1 MCKKEG
7 SAKQLSERSRKTA
20 RSTANQKINKRMA
33 RHEAYIQNQ
42 NLRDTWV
49 EDVDLQFAGVI
60 NAPATEEKTIKV
72 ATEASEA
79 AFDASNLSF
88 FTHGSSVPSQST
100 PTKEET
106 SPKHKMKRLAGAA
119 VIYKQPA
126 ANNTNGSWRA
136 RRWGIGH
143 CESTNGA
150 EAGFFAIS
158 KCLTLAAEQLHH
170 AQPDTKPTITI
181 FTHHYDEI
189 NKISRVR
196 YSDSTKEQ
204 SDTAPVLLDIVKKSQ
219 KLRNTFGAAIE
230 LYCIPRHA
238 AIEGN
243 RLAEAA
249 ARKAASNQDLPAA
262 LD

>member
-1 MCKKEG
+1 MCRKDR

-20 RSTANQKINKRMA
+20 RSTTNQKINKRTA

-42 NLRDTWV
+42 NVRDTWV

-79 AFDASNLSF
+79 AFDASNLLF

-100 PTKEET
+100 PNKEET

-126 ANNTNGSWRA
+126 TNNTNGSWRG
-136 RRWGIGH
+136 RQWGIGH
-143 CESTNGA
+143 CESTSGT

-158 KCLTLAAEQLHH
+158 KCLTLAAEHLHH
-170 AQPDTKPTITI
+170 AQPDTEPTITI
-181 FTHHYDEI
+181 FTHNYDEI
-189 NKISRVR
+189 KKIGRVR
-196 YSDSTKEQ
+196 YIDSAKEH
-204 SDTAPVLLDIVKKSQ
+204 SDTMPVLIDIVKKSQ
-219 KLRNTFGAAIE
+219 KLRNTFGATIE

-238 AIEGN
+238 AVQGN
-243 RLAEAA
+243 RLAESA
-249 ARKAASNQDLPAA
+249 ARKAASDQDLPAA
-262 LD
+262 FD

>member
-1 MCKKEG
+1 MCKKDK
-7 SAKQLSERSRKTA
+7 SAQQLSERSRKTA
-20 RSTANQKINKRMA
+20 RSTTNQKINKRMA

-42 NLRDTWV
+42 TLRDTWV

-60 NAPATEEKTIKV
+60 NAPVTEEKTIKV

-106 SPKHKMKRLAGAA
+106 SPKPKMKRLAGAA

-126 ANNTNGSWRA
+126 ANSTNGSWRGE
-136 RRWGIGH
+136 RWGIGH
-143 CESTNGA
+143 CESTSGA

-158 KCLTLAAEQLHH
+158 KCLTLAAEHLHH
-170 AQPDTKPTITI
+170 AQPDTEPTITI
-181 FTHHYDEI
+181 FTHNYNEI
-189 NKISRVR
+189 KKIGRLR
-196 YSDSTKEQ
+196 YIDSTKEH
-204 SDTAPVLLDIVKKSQ
+204 SDTTPILLDIVKKSQ

-262 LD
+262 FD